1 MLPNGIGLNVETE
14 LGGDAFGF
22 FLVGVLIEGID
33 GTEIFRLGR
42 RRFSE
47 KLQDGLEVSLREL
60 GIMYF

>member
-1 MLPNGIGLNVETE
+1 MLPDGIGLNVEAE
-14 LGGDAFGF
+14 LGGDAFGL
-22 FLVGVLIEGID
+22 FLVGVLIEGVD